1 MNEGENSQG
10 EYVKLDV
17 LSQSVE
23 LHSLMLPSVHR
34 DIQKTRSKTHTHTH
48 ENTTHTSQK
57 TGLSLFL
64 IKLKNVVKI
73 LRECVL

>member
-34 DIQKTRSKTHTHTH
+34 DIQKTRSKTHTHTREH
-48 ENTTHTSQK
+48 NTHVPENRPQSF
-57 TGLSLFL
+57 SD
-64 IKLKNVVKI
+64 
-73 LRECVL
+73 

>member
-1 MNEGENSQG
+1 MNESENSQG
-10 EYVKLDV
+10 EYVKLEV

-23 LHSLMLPSVHR
+23 PHSLMLPSVHR
-34 DIQKTRSKTHTHTH
+34 DVQKNRSKTHTRTH
-48 ENTTHTSQK
+48 NTQRP
-57 TGLSLFL
+57 SLFL